1 MFVLIQLRKTAHE
14 SMAISKIPPSQKT
27 LSKTISHLG
36 SVISSRQSNVD
47 VKHMEISPLD
57 KRRQNAIDEFV
68 KRATQA
74 YGDRIRGITLF
85 GSVARGTPHRDSDID
100 LLVVI
105 DKEDFRLRRELT
117 GLAFDIFMETGGDLS
132 VKVLSSQDFQ
142 ARKSFSFLRNVL
154 TEGIKVA

>member
-1 MFVLIQLRKTAHE
+1 MHPSNIKLTRSSVEIPLSYTTFPKNLEQNYIPFGISYLIQANN
-14 SMAISKIPPSQKT
+14 AD
-27 LSKTISHLG
+27 G
-36 SVISSRQSNVD
+36 
-47 VKHMEISPLD
+47 KHMEISLLD
-57 KRRQNAIDEFV
+57 KRRQKAIDEFV

-85 GSVARGTPHRDSDID
+85 GSVARGTPQRDSDID

-154 TEGIKVA
+154 TEGVKVA

>member
-1 MFVLIQLRKTAHE
+1 
-14 SMAISKIPPSQKT
+14 
-27 LSKTISHLG
+27 
-36 SVISSRQSNVD
+36 
-47 VKHMEISPLD
+47 MEISPLD

-85 GSVARGTPHRDSDID
+85 GSVARGTPRIDSDID

-142 ARKSFSFLRNVL
+142 ARKSFSLLRNVL
-154 TEGIKVA
+154 TEGVKVA

>member
-1 MFVLIQLRKTAHE
+1 
-14 SMAISKIPPSQKT
+14 
-27 LSKTISHLG
+27 
-36 SVISSRQSNVD
+36 
-47 VKHMEISPLD
+47 MEISPLD

-85 GSVARGTPHRDSDID
+85 GSVARGTPRRDSDID

-154 TEGIKVA
+154 TEGVKVA

>member
-1 MFVLIQLRKTAHE
+1 
-14 SMAISKIPPSQKT
+14 
-27 LSKTISHLG
+27 
-36 SVISSRQSNVD
+36 
-47 VKHMEISPLD
+47 MEILPLD
-57 KRRQNAIDEFV
+57 KRRQKAIDEFV

-85 GSVARGTPHRDSDID
+85 GSVARGTPRRDSDID

>member
-1 MFVLIQLRKTAHE
+1 
-14 SMAISKIPPSQKT
+14 
-27 LSKTISHLG
+27 
-36 SVISSRQSNVD
+36 
-47 VKHMEISPLD
+47 MEISPLD
-57 KRRQNAIDEFV
+57 KRRQKAVDEFV

-85 GSVARGTPHRDSDID
+85 GSVARGTPRRDSDID

-154 TEGIKVA
+154 TEGVKVA